1 MYDRRVE
8 WLNYHHLLYF
18 WLAVRE
24 GGVTRASEELRL
36 AQSTVSA
43 QIRLLESALGDRLFV
58 RRGRRLELTEL
69 GRLVSRYADEIFG
82 LGRELLDA
90 VKGRPTGRP
99 ALFVVG
105 VADVVPK
112 LMAHRLLAPALRV
125 DPPVHLVCREGK
137 PSELLAALA
146 LHRLDLVLADAPVG
160 PGIEVKAY
168 NHLLGESRIE
178 FWAVSALAT
187 KLRRRFPRSLDGAPL
202 LLPTSGTQ
210 LRRSLDQWFGEI
222 GVRPAITA
230 EIEDSALLKVFGAEG
245 RGAFPVCAAIGAD
258 VRRQFKVA
266 RVGVAG
272 PVRERFYAISIE
284 RRLTHPAVV
293 ALSRAARASLE
304 R

>member
-1 MYDRRVE
+1 MYDGRVE

-18 WLAVRE
+18 WLAARE

-69 GRLVSRYADEIFG
+69 GHLVYRYADEIFG

-99 ALFVVG
+99 APFAVG

-112 LMAHRLLAPALRV
+112 LMAHRLLAPALCS

-137 PSELLAALA
+137 PTELLAALA

-168 NHLLGESRIE
+168 NHLLGESPIE
-178 FWAVSALAT
+178 LWAAPALAA
-187 KLRRRFPRSLDGAPL
+187 KLRRRYPRSLDGAPL

-210 LRRSLDQWFGEI
+210 LRRSLDQWLDEI
-222 GVRPAITA
+222 GVRPAVVA
-230 EIEDSALLKVFGAEG
+230 EIDDSALLTVFGGEG
-245 RGAFPVCAAIGAD
+245 RGAFPVCAAIGPE
-258 VRRQFKVA
+258 VRRQFKVT

-272 PVRERFYAISIE
+272 RVRERFYAISIE

-304 R
+304 S

>member
-1 MYDRRVE
+1 ME

-18 WLAVRE
+18 WLAARE

-36 AQSTVSA
+36 SQSTVSA

-69 GRLVSRYADEIFG
+69 GRLVYRYAEEIFG

-99 ALFVVG
+99 TPFVVG

-112 LMAHRLLAPALRV
+112 LMAHRLLAPALQV
-125 DPPVHLVCREGK
+125 EPPVHLVCREGK

-168 NHLLGESRIE
+168 DHLLGESPIE
-178 FWAVSALAT
+178 VWAAPALAAS
-187 KLRRRFPRSLDGAPL
+187 LRRRFPRSLDGAPM
-202 LLPTSGTQ
+202 LLPTVGTQ
-210 LRRSLDQWFGEI
+210 LRRSLDQWFDEV
-222 GVRPAITA
+222 GVRPVVAA

-245 RGAFPVCAAIGAD
+245 RGAFPVCAAIGRE
-258 VRRQFKVA
+258 VRRQFRVA

-272 PVRERFYAISIE
+272 TVRERYYAISIE

-304 R
+304 S